1 MFWERFVKEC
11 ERKGL
16 KPNPAGK
23 EIVVSSATITKWSQG
38 VIPRGENLN
47 KVASYFGVTS
57 DYLLGNTDER
67 TVKSDLERLSPPLSA
82 YPNPLLYGERYSFK
96 QEDTPYRKMVGSVF
110 FLLLVN

>member
-23 EIVVSSATITKWSQG
+23 EIGVSSATITKWSQG

-67 TVKSDLERLSPPLSA
+67 TVKNEKLEGLDFALSGEIKDLTE
-82 YPNPLLYGERYSFK
+82 NEKQDLLDYIKFK
-96 QEDTPYRKMVGSVF
+96 KKQREGR
-110 FLLLVN
+110 